1 MEMKKFDC
9 DVLSTGFLDES
20 GDSGKKGTK
29 CLVLTYICTKDGKKI
44 DKILKKT
51 KEQLRRTKKGERWLN
66 RLGGEIK
73 FNSFPDKHIL
83 IKTLE
88 NLSKLKLKVRFITI
102 YKGDHNITDGERG
115 QILLDLLV
123 ESFRTHDCMPK
134 KIIADKD
141 YFMNKKIAYLIVRNY
156 EEVSYENKK
165 EKGFRCKV
173 SLLEEEQ
180 KPSDEEYNLVI
191 SIKHENS
198 KIHPELQAV
207 DLISGAIFQEME
219 KQDKTYTEIIRKNSE
234 IMGRINKPK
243 EK

>member
-1 MEMKKFDC
+1 MEIKKFDC

-44 DKILKKT
+44 EKILKKT
-51 KEQLRRTKKGERWLN
+51 KEQLKRTKKGERWLN

-73 FNSFPDKHIL
+73 FNSFPDQHIL

-88 NLSKLKLKVRFITI
+88 NLSKLKIRFITI

-123 ESFRTHDCMPK
+123 ESFRIHECMPK

-141 YFMNKKIAYLIVRNY
+141 YFKNKKISSLVVKNY
-156 EEVSYENKK
+156 EETVYDEGKSKRMSYE
-165 EKGFRCKV
+165 V
-173 SLLEEEQ
+173 YLAEEDQ
-180 KPSDEEYNLVI
+180 DISNCDLVI
-191 SIKHENS
+191 PIKHENS
-198 KIHPELQAV
+198 KLKVELQVV
-207 DLISGAIFQEME
+207 DLISGAIFQEIE
-219 KQDKTYTEIIRKNSE
+219 NENRTYTNILRKNTKLNGL
-234 IMGRINKPK
+234 IKKPT